1 MRIFT
6 VLLLVAPA
14 LHFADA
20 TRVTAKR
27 LPAVFFPVKNLEVR
41 LSVVKGRVVA
51 KMNGGAA
58 QDLGAFD
65 RAEMEPATDEVV
77 FADFNF
83 DGTTDVGILEG
94 VGYGGVNLFYRLFL
108 YDKIG
113 HKLVQFKTTIGN
125 PSLLVA
131 KKLLISAQRSG
142 PRWYQT
148 VYRSDGG
155 SLIRV
160 YEAEM
165 LNHPTPWGVTEY
177 DANGKLVGQRVLDG
191 ATLERDP
198 TSKAPPAVHL
208 KAGEC
213 SDRIIKGPNTQRP
226 NVEVIDFRDNGE
238 SIKVRVAPGGDGVW
252 ISAECLAEEQ

>member
-1 MRIFT
+1 MRIFA
-6 VLLLVAPA
+6 VLFLLAPA
-14 LHFADA
+14 MHFADA
-20 TRVTAKR
+20 AKVIANK
-27 LPAVFFPVKNLEVR
+27 LPATFFALKNLEVK

-51 KMNGGAA
+51 KTKGGAS

-65 RAEMEPATDEVV
+65 RAEIEPATDEVV

-108 YDKIG
+108 YDKIAG
-113 HKLVQFKTTIGN
+113 KLVQFKTTVGN
-125 PSLLVA
+125 PSLHVA

-155 SLIRV
+155 NLIRV

-165 LNHPTPWGVTEY
+165 LNHPTLWGVTEY
-177 DANGKLVGQRVLDG
+177 DAADKLVGQRVLDG

-198 TSKAPPAVHL
+198 TSKTPPTV
-208 KAGEC
+208 
-213 SDRIIKGPNTQRP
+213 
-226 NVEVIDFRDNGE
+226 
-238 SIKVRVAPGGDGVW
+238 
-252 ISAECLAEEQ
+252 